1 MSRLCRAAV
10 YVALL
15 AAAAA
20 TLVELDPTDPADQRA
35 IMAKLEGCGFDL
47 IVDVRSQVRKT
58 PSWPRS

>member
-1 MSRLCRAAV
+1 MSRLCHAAV
-10 YVALL
+10 SAVLL

-35 IMAKLEGCGFDL
+35 ITAKLEGCGFDL

-58 PSWPRS
+58 PSRPRS